1 MIKKYNID
9 VNVRESFEIVVNF
22 DAGDLKIIYRC
33 STYSFEYPQTYILNH
48 YTNQN
53 REVNE
58 NDYLELKIAYKTI
71 FDHYL
76 QNNCISYSTYR
87 AWQKFQRDLFRKLDI
102 LGDTL
107 S

>member
-9 VNVRESFEIVVNF
+9 VNVRESFEIDVNF
-22 DAGDLKIIYRC
+22 DSGELKIIYCC
-33 STYSFEYPQTYILNH
+33 STYSFEYTQTYILND
-48 YTNQN
+48 YTDE
-53 REVNE
+53 RIKVNE
-58 NDYLELKIAYKTI
+58 NNYLELKIAYRRI

-76 QNNCISYSTYR
+76 ENNCISYATYR